1 MHRLKPYGPRGVA
14 MLALAVLAFGRAVA
28 YTQPA
33 SPTFTPA
40 ILLELQHIIPTIT
53 YGVLWFGTG
62 VIVTIGA
69 YRKQQIPALAVMAGM
84 STLWAIVYV
93 WAAVTRTIDAGAQ
106 ASVGSWITATVYMAI
121 VIVIG
126 ALAAMINKLERVDAD
141 E

>member
-1 MHRLKPYGPRGVA
+1 MRVPKPYGPRGIA

-53 YGVLWFGTG
+53 YGVLWFATG
-62 VIVTIGA
+62 IIVTVGA
-69 YRKQQIPALAVMAGM
+69 YRKQQIPALSAMAGM

-93 WAAVTRTIDAGAQ
+93 WAAVTRTIDAGAV
-106 ASVGSWITATVYMAI
+106 ASIGSWITATVYAAV
-121 VIVIG
+121 VIIIG
-126 ALAAMINKLERVDAD
+126 AMAAMINKVERVNAD

>member
-1 MHRLKPYGPRGVA
+1 MRKLKPYGPRGVA

-28 YTQPA
+28 YAQPS
-33 SPTFTPA
+33 SPAFTPA
-40 ILLELQHIIPTIT
+40 VLLEIQHIIPTVT

-62 VIVTIGA
+62 VIVTVGA

-93 WAAVTRTIDAGAQ
+93 WAAVTRTIDAGAI
-106 ASVGSWITATVYMAI
+106 ASIGSWITATVYAAI
-121 VIVIG
+121 VIIIG
-126 ALAAMINKLERVDAD
+126 AMAAMINKVERVDAD